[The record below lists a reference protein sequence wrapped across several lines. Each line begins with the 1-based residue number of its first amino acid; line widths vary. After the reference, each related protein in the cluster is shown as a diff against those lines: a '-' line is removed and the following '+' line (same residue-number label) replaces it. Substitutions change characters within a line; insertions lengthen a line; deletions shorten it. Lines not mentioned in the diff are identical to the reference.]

1 MSNVPI
7 SSPSALVSPAFRL
20 LLPKHRACVDFI
32 KSFGIPLLLL
42 GGGGYTIR
50 NVARCWTHETSIC
63 LGQDLAP
70 ELPYNGGHAP
80 GSHVL
85 AQVSASSP
93 PPLHSI
99 EYYQY
104 FGPDYEL
111 YPNIKSTRIDNLNS
125 SEYLRSILEHVEENL
140 RKLQG
145 APGVQMREIPPSII
159 QEPAEDKAAAEADVR
174 FPQRCDGVS
183 LPSMRKPPSRS
194 QTFLPSP
201 KTTASKTRIVLLRQS
216 FTRQSEPHK
225 E

>member
-1 MSNVPI
+1 MRTLSDLTFWPR
-7 SSPSALVSPAFRL
+7 SPPHPA
-20 LLPKHRACVDFI
+20 
-32 KSFGIPLLLL
+32 
-42 GGGGYTIR
+42 
-50 NVARCWTHETSIC
+50 
-63 LGQDLAP
+63 
-70 ELPYNGGHAP
+70 
-80 GSHVL
+80 
-85 AQVSASSP
+85 

-183 LPSMRKPPSRS
+183 LPSMRKPP
-194 QTFLPSP
+194 PAVP
-201 KTTASKTRIVLLRQS
+201 KHFFPPLKQQRARRASCFCGRVLLGRVS
-216 FTRQSEPHK
+216 RTKSERGR
-225 E
+225 EGEGGGEWSEWFE